1 MMLSANGTNRISFRR
16 LFPWR
21 FLEKE
26 KNKFKENFQTISKV
40 SFGNVLKALKISSG
54 NSFRIPRIQMDK
66 GSSNSLLVR
75 PLYLQEMSV
84 KVSISE
90 CINKQGT

>member
-1 MMLSANGTNRISFRR
+1 M
-16 LFPWR
+16 
-21 FLEKE
+21 FLR
-26 KNKFKENFQTISKV
+26 
-40 SFGNVLKALKISSG
+40 ALKISSG

-66 GSSNSLLVR
+66 GPSNSLLVR